1 MLPSRRSRTMP
12 WARNT
17 ARCFETVVRSEPTR
31 SVSSPTEQ
39 GPRVRRSTIFRRDSL
54 ASAFRTWAWRRKR
67 SSPSRSSRT
76 RSSRTL
82 TGCPLFSCP
91 RSPRTRSSRP
101 VTDRASRWGR
111 SRDPTDMPQHVATWP
126 RGQGPFVPAATSTTA
141 ANGSGTVSGCS
152 GVEPCRSASSSSQVP
167 PRARNGLDRPARF
180 PRYPSGRDIVQR
192 STAFGLLLAV
202 LSAAAFGT
210 SGSLAKGLLA
220 AGWSPGAAVT
230 WRVAIGAI
238 ALAIPGIPA
247 MRGRWHRLRRGWPSV
262 VLFGLLAVAGAQLA
276 FFLAIERLSVG
287 VALLLEYCGVVLVV
301 LWLWLRRGQ
310 RPRPLTVIGAVV
322 AVVGLTLVL
331 HG

>member
-1 MLPSRRSRTMP
+1 M
-12 WARNT
+12 
-17 ARCFETVVRSEPTR
+17 
-31 SVSSPTEQ
+31 
-39 GPRVRRSTIFRRDSL
+39 
-54 ASAFRTWAWRRKR
+54 
-67 SSPSRSSRT
+67 
-76 RSSRTL
+76 
-82 TGCPLFSCP
+82 
-91 RSPRTRSSRP
+91 
-101 VTDRASRWGR
+101 
-111 SRDPTDMPQHVATWP
+111 
-126 RGQGPFVPAATSTTA
+126 
-141 ANGSGTVSGCS
+141 
-152 GVEPCRSASSSSQVP
+152 
-167 PRARNGLDRPARF
+167 
-180 PRYPSGRDIVQR
+180 QR

-238 ALAIPGIPA
+238 ALAIPGILA

-331 HG
+331 NVFGAATIDLVGAMWGLVAATGLAAYFVISADERHDLPALFVASGGLAVGAVVLLLAGAVGILGMRWAPTDVILAGVTLPWWLDVAAMGLVAAALAYGSGIMANRVLGSKLASFVGLSEVLFAILWARLLVAELPAGPQLLGGALILAGVVIVRLDERPGARILRTRGRPRAATRG